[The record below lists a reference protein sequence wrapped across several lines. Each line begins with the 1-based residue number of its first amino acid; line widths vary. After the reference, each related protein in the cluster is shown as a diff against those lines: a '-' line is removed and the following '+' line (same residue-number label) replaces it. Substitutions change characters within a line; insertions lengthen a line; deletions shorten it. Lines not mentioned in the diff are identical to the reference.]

1 MNITIGLF
9 CLVNRS
15 YDNPQ
20 SINQGLTWKSPAII
34 TANRGWAATAQLIVM
49 NVPLALLLVTSGF
62 RSLWG
67 CKKIPNHGRQD
78 KKNEPYDN
86 MVVPAILCVYNYVC
100 IYTYIYIYTNKSCH
114 FLHVFSIFLAPK
126 AAMAFALLPW
136 WSRGFPRGDFAPSS
150 PWPTPAAGPPA
161 APSMAILFGD
171 FSAKKNWNQ
180 IISHVNM

>member
-100 IYTYIYIYTNKSCH
+100 IYTYIYIYYGWQHLCNLQLGINTRRPWQHQAGH
-114 FLHVFSIFLAPK
+114 FKLKGTK
-126 AAMAFALLPW
+126 A
-136 WSRGFPRGDFAPSS
+136 R
-150 PWPTPAAGPPA
+150 
-161 APSMAILFGD
+161 ILRNTTTRED
-171 FSAKKNWNQ
+171 
-180 IISHVNM
+180 H